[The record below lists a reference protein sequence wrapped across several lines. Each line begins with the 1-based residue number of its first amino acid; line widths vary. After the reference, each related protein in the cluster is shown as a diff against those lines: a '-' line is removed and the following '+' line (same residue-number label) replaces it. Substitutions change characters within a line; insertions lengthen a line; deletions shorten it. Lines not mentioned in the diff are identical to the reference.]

1 MSNFIFRMAIWNRNI
16 VVSLIAIGIW
26 SGGLA
31 SNIWRTFPIPT
42 CSHHHLISRICA
54 CEGLTT
60 VRRFTSIFVLI
71 VQPDAHANCTRSLR
85 RTALSRVPVFS
96 CIHTGALSMPSAFS
110 WPTLFSSW
118 QCSLGFCEP
127 VTGMQLVY
135 GSYFTS
141 R

>member
-1 MSNFIFRMAIWNRNI
+1 MSNFIFRIAIWNRNM
-16 VVSLIAIGIW
+16 VASLIAIGIW

-31 SNIWRTFPIPT
+31 LNIRRTFSILS

-60 VRRFTSIFVLI
+60 VRRFTRIFIFI
-71 VQPDAHANCTRSLR
+71 VQPDAHANCTRSLGH
-85 RTALSRVPVFS
+85 TVPSRVPVFS

-110 WPTLFSSW
+110 WPTLCSSW

-135 GSYFTS
+135 GSCFTS